1 MQPGDLLFLSVI
13 ALVLSVV
20 YNVYQAMRAR
30 RGSIEEIDVSE
41 LSTQL
46 ERFRRELRAVRSD
59 LTSEQQKS
67 ETLTRQLA
75 ESGRTRSTFLDN
87 MGYFVRAPLNSI
99 IGYSELLLSNI
110 YGELSDAQR
119 ERLAVIQRSGNDLLA
134 YITDMLELHRLVS
147 GAVEL
152 NLKPV
157 PVEQLINRVVKGA
170 SALSQETQVELRQQV
185 QAEIGALFGDEV
197 RIEQVLLQ
205 LVKNAIRFTQK
216 GNVTVSATE
225 VRVQNGAASNFDLP
239 MIGWLSDGEW
249 IVLTVSDTGI
259 GIPSEDQASIFDTFY
274 RVQRDQTSDE
284 RGLGLGLAIAKR
296 VIELHRG
303 VIWVKSAERQ
313 GSTFYVA
320 LRANRDIRSTDTQE
334 RLLMSDSI
342 TQADG

>member
-30 RGSIEEIDVSE
+30 RIRTEEIDVSE

-59 LTSEQQKS
+59 LTNEQQKS

-99 IGYSELLLSNI
+99 IGYSELLLSNV

-157 PVEQLINRVVKGA
+157 PVGQLINRVVNGA
-170 SALSQETQVELRQQV
+170 SAISQETQVELRQQV
-185 QAEIGALFGDEV
+185 PVEISALFGDEV

-216 GNVTVSATE
+216 GSVTVSATE
-225 VRVQNGAASNFDLP
+225 VRVQNGAASNFELP
-239 MIGWLSDGEW
+239 VIGWLSDGEW

-334 RLLMSDSI
+334 RLLMSGSK